1 MTYKMNGIAVDIS
14 LSSEEAILSNI
25 KKGSYDLVLA
35 DVNLNQVP
43 STSFLSE
50 YMYITDELS
59 LAYDK
64 LCEEKD
70 INNIQNLFKEYIQIL
85 SEDVSAIGIYA
96 KVGYVVT
103 QKSLLDMSN
112 ISYMKIFDMFN

>member
-14 LSSEEAILSNI
+14 LSSEEAIVSNI

-64 LCEEKD
+64 LSKEKD
-70 INNIQNLFKEYIQIL
+70 INNIQNLFKEYTQIL

>member
-14 LSSEEAILSNI
+14 LSSEEVIVSNI

-50 YMYITDELS
+50 YMYMTDELT

-64 LCEEKD
+64 LSKEKD